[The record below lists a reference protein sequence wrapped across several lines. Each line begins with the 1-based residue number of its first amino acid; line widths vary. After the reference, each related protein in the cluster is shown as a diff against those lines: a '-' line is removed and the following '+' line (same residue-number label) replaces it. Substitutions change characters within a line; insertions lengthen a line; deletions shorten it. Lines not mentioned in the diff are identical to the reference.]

1 MLHPSQ
7 LKQLP
12 AISRQSGVTLIE
24 LTVVVIIISILSFGL
39 YKIFG
44 GATEG
49 SRARSLNLV
58 MSQTAGALDRFKA
71 DTGCY
76 PNRMDALWDRTIPTA
91 ANTFCGLDLRNAWRE
106 EYMKPQTTNAAN
118 NIMLDNV
125 QQGAVLSI
133 ARQAGGNGQMW
144 LLTAANVPNPIA
156 QLAVSECN
164 GTAANAA
171 IPVAWA
177 ANLKCIGAA
186 NGAEQTD
193 ITLRFAQ
200 TL

>member
-12 AISRQSGVTLIE
+12 AISRQAGVTLIE

-39 YKIFG
+39 YKVFG

-76 PNRMDALWDRTIPTA
+76 PNRMDALEKDINKMPDNITTGTSKTWTYKKVVYTRSITAEVETIVRLPTG
-91 ANTFCGLDLRNAWRE
+91 TE
-106 EYMKPQTTNAAN
+106 
-118 NIMLDNV
+118 
-125 QQGAVLSI
+125 
-133 ARQAGGNGQMW
+133 RQATKVEVTKTDFDVVQNALNEAKTASAAGNVEEAVGKAKAGEEQAKLIM
-144 LLTAANVPNPIA
+144 TALGMTSI
-156 QLAVSECN
+156 
-164 GTAANAA
+164 
-171 IPVAWA
+171 
-177 ANLKCIGAA
+177 
-186 NGAEQTD
+186 
-193 ITLRFAQ
+193 
-200 TL
+200 